1 MKLLSV
7 AQAADNLGM
16 SRQNF
21 SHEILPLMADLHQAQ
36 RVGRA
41 WVVDES
47 VMWEWKLYSATRR
60 NLIDAG
66 VWLRDRPWS
75 VADLDDI
82 VRVGMWADYQPE

>member
-1 MKLLSV
+1 MNLLSV
-7 AQAADNLGM
+7 AQAASALGM

-21 SHEILPLMADLHQAQ
+21 SHEILQLMAELHQAQ

-47 VMWEWKLYSATRR
+47 IMWEWRLYAATRR

-66 VWLRDRPWS
+66 VWPRDTPWS
-75 VADLDDI
+75 TADLDDI
-82 VRVGMWADYQPE
+82 VRVGSWADYQPE